1 MLSFM
6 KEQGASESTEKAE
19 NKESSTINSI
29 TAGGEE
35 YITVSS
41 KKDRARKST
50 ILLVVL
56 IGIGLVFLF
65 FMIKKSNPSEASAS
79 TVTDEELQIEK
90 AITELTGVK
99 AEMYSRMDEIVKKF
113 YEFSEVEQVDVK
125 ELAKNPFQHKML
137 LMGLNTVKD
146 SKDKEGQAELIYQQ
160 LRQQAEN
167 MELLSI
173 MQSSGKKCCMIDDK
187 ILYEGDS
194 FKSFK
199 ISQIGDDYVKLEW
212 SAGQVQSFSGTE
224 VENMEIILRL
234 SD

>member
-1 MLSFM
+1 M